1 MKSYKKRI
9 SVFIIICITIL
20 VVCISFSN
28 KKKYEIVVVNSFTE
42 QTAECKAKN
51 EEDKEFIKSYL
62 NRYYIEDKGFFVQNY
77 NDSNIFEKLYSNYI
91 LLKECGN
98 LSENGDLIMEMLHS
112 YEYNIDNYNVPLYD
126 YMYYVALKKEIGENV
141 DNGQI
146 KKHLNNFIDDK
157 TGLIFY
163 LSDME
168 DIDNELLLTARVAN
182 ICNKY
187 NIDISEYD
195 FRSKVIKCVENYK
208 FKEPDEKDTFFNS
221 GGTIMYALTVLAND
235 YYLSEKLESWCESWK
250 KVYDTFRVEDD
261 LNFIEL
267 SSYCQIKYFFSN
279 KNIDK
284 VKEYIKNSEFSQIGD
299 TYLNYTDVVDY
310 VLPEY
315 KEYISNIGKKNIEKY
330 AVAEIEKLNETYITK
345 NTDID
350 IATTFY
356 GCNLALS
363 NDYNINF
370 ENCVNEVKRVYFN
383 TENDMND
390 EDYLYNT
397 YYFMMILCM
406 SMEDYSYIDDSEM
419 KKINSRL
426 DEIIESLLSDENNV
440 DITKVREALEI
451 KSNMRFKRYED
462 IYVYE
467 KEYRKIKEILENLK
481 NGEKIYNSKIA
492 DALII
497 DYILQTKI
505 FDKAFYDTFED
516 KLYNNGGFKCK
527 EGEKPDIKTTYLFCT
542 SAGNNGYL
550 DFTEDDDKEIEAF
563 IDSLYSNGIYTYEN
577 EDGYW
582 DIRSVYYGYYLK
594 RAKFS
599 HSEKSLGGNNYEK

>member
-1 MKSYKKRI
+1 MKNYKKRI
-9 SVFIIICITIL
+9 YVFIIICITIL

-51 EEDKEFIKSYL
+51 EKDREFIKSYL
-62 NRYYIEDKGFFVQNY
+62 NRYYIEDKGFFTQNC
-77 NDSNIFEKLYSNYI
+77 NDSKIF
-91 LLKECGN
+91 
-98 LSENGDLIMEMLHS
+98 
-112 YEYNIDNYNVPLYD
+112 
-126 YMYYVALKKEIGENV
+126 
-141 DNGQI
+141 
-146 KKHLNNFIDDK
+146 
-157 TGLIFY
+157 
-163 LSDME
+163 
-168 DIDNELLLTARVAN
+168 
-182 ICNKY
+182 
-187 NIDISEYD
+187 
-195 FRSKVIKCVENYK
+195 
-208 FKEPDEKDTFFNS
+208 
-221 GGTIMYALTVLAND
+221 
-235 YYLSEKLESWCESWK
+235 
-250 KVYDTFRVEDD
+250 
-261 LNFIEL
+261 
-267 SSYCQIKYFFSN
+267 
-279 KNIDK
+279 
-284 VKEYIKNSEFSQIGD
+284 
-299 TYLNYTDVVDY
+299 
-310 VLPEY
+310 
-315 KEYISNIGKKNIEKY
+315 
-330 AVAEIEKLNETYITK
+330 EKLNETYITK

-406 SMEDYSYIDDSEM
+406 SMEDYSYIDDSKM